1 MPLDFLHGCR
11 AQMTINLNIFLG
23 NNFIENILKIIKKQ
37 SYPKIVI
44 PRHTMQCYFYRI
56 FFKQN
61 RGPRPNIMVAD
72 SRATRGGLLTRTG

>member
-56 FFKQN
+56 FLNKIAA
-61 RGPRPNIMVAD
+61 RGPTLWWPIRGRLEVAY
-72 SRATRGGLLTRTG
+72 